1 MRRLLGRA
9 AAIPILLWSIA
20 TLAFFLLRALPGSP
34 LDRERA
40 PASAEIE
47 AALRAEYHLDEPLWQ
62 QYCRYLAG
70 LLHGELGPSLK
81 YRNRSVSEI
90 LGQALP
96 VSMSLGLL
104 GFLAA
109 MGSGIPLGA
118 ASAVYKSRLISITD
132 DWIIFLGL
140 CVPAFV
146 LGPLLVLLFG
156 LWHSWLP
163 VALWES
169 WRHAILPIVALG
181 LFFAA
186 RVSRLMH
193 AGMAEA
199 LRSPYLRAAR
209 AKGLGRAQAAFY
221 HAMPAAILPVV
232 AYAGPMMA
240 DMLTGSF
247 VIESVFQLPGVGG
260 FFVNSL
266 LNRDYT
272 LMLGLT
278 LVYSA
283 LVLTLNLVGD
293 LVSGWLDPRIG
304 KA

>member
-1 MRRLLGRA
+1 MKRSLRRT
-9 AAIPILLWSIA
+9 AAIPILLWFIA
-20 TLAFFLLRALPGSP
+20 TAAFFLLRTLPGSP
-34 LDRERA
+34 LDTERA

-47 AALRAEYHLDEPLWQ
+47 SALRAEYHLDESIWK
-62 QYCRYLAG
+62 QYGHYLVG
-70 LLHGELGPSLK
+70 LLHGDLGPSLK
-81 YRNRSVSEI
+81 YRNRTVAGI
-90 LGQALP
+90 LAQALP
-96 VSMSLGLL
+96 VSMSLGIL

-109 MGSGIPLGA
+109 LGVGIPLGA
-118 ASAVYKSRLISITD
+118 ASAVFKSR
-132 DWIIFLGL
+132 WIKSLDGVVIFLGL
-140 CVPAFV
+140 CVPSLV

-169 WRHAILPIVALG
+169 WKHAILPTLALG

-186 RVSRLMH
+186 RVSRLMNT
-193 AGMAEA
+193 GMAEA
-199 LRSPYLRAAR
+199 LRSPYLLAAR
-209 AKGLGRAQAAFY
+209 AKGLGRIQAALS
-221 HAMPAAILPVV
+221 HALPAAILPVV
-232 AYAGPMMA
+232 AYAGPMLA
-240 DMLTGSF
+240 DLLTGSF

-266 LNRDYT
+266 FNRDYT

-283 LVLTLNLVGD
+283 LVLGLNMAGD
-293 LVSGWLDPRIG
+293 LVSSWLDPRIA